1 MSAKL
6 LQLCCLLI
14 MCLAV
19 QSAGLGHLRTKSLL
33 VRDTVD
39 DNPDEREGSP
49 EGAEDGDDNG
59 KVKVSSYTFR
69 GKIKRYVY
77 MKRPMDSDATDE
89 TLLALTTQNE
99 VFVTHDQGST
109 WEEVAPDDEFLSIHL
124 NPFDTNDVY
133 LQSTND
139 KVVYSRDRADNWK
152 SFRTPC
158 SPIPGVDP
166 LIFHPTRKSYLIWI
180 GQIGC
185 ENQYSKAC
193 RTAAFISRSY
203 GKRWRKIQENIAKCE
218 FANDLGKH
226 VDPNLVLCLKQSN
239 DATKHRSNL
248 IGSTSDFLDDTRIL
262 LKQVIDFVSR
272 DGFLVAATAE
282 EQDSLKLHVSR
293 DGLTWRDALFP
304 NDMHVSKQQAYTILS
319 GKSGSL
325 FVHVT
330 MNPRQGTEFGNLIK
344 SNAAGQSYIEA
355 LDAVN
360 RDSNGYVDFEQM
372 EGLEGVIMVNKVVNP
387 DKAVQGYKKRLQTV
401 ITHND
406 GSRWSLLNPP
416 LVDSEGKKYECLGR
430 PLEQCSLHL
439 HGYTDREDPRDTLS
453 SGSAVGMMIGVGNV
467 GGELGNYYDGNTFLT
482 KDGGITWKEIKKGV
496 FMWEYGD
503 QGSVIVLVN
512 GKDST
517 NKILYSTDQGNSWS
531 TLQFTDKK
539 VMVQDISTVPS
550 DNSLR
555 FLLFTRLPLSLG
567 DKTRIY
573 QIDFS
578 GLLSRQCKLDL
589 ENPDTD
595 DFELW
600 TPKHPFQKDNCLFGH
615 TTQYY
620 RKFPGKLCHVGK
632 KLVQPFKVLKNC
644 ECTREDFECDF
655 NYSRDKGGVCKL
667 VPGYKPPNH
676 EDVCFED
683 NPPSEFYLPTGYRK
697 ISLSTC
703 VGGKDYSKASDPIP
717 CKGKETEF
725 AQKYSR
731 KRSFGTWI
739 SIIFAGAIFTIA
751 LLVSFRV
758 YHRKYGVIRL
768 EDGGNMSMVESDDGL
783 LDQFRRETTRTLSE
797 ILVFGRELAESIV
810 SKARQVI
817 VKLRERRRLSS
828 QPNAYVVTDED
839 ILEDEV
845 STDGSFLDDGGEIED
860 DATDLREG

>member
-1 MSAKL
+1 MRLGL
-6 LQLCCLLI
+6 LHLCYLFI
-14 MCLAV
+14 FCLAI
-19 QSAGLGHLRTKSLL
+19 QSVDINHIRTKLL

-39 DNPDEREGSP
+39 DNPDEKEGQP
-49 EGAEDGDDNG
+49 EGADDGDDNG
-59 KVKVSSYTFR
+59 KAKVSSYTFR
-69 GKIKRYVY
+69 GKIKKYIY
-77 MKRPMDSDATDE
+77 MKKPIDSDATDE
-89 TLLALTTQNE
+89 TLLALTSQNE

-109 WEEVAPDDEFLSIHL
+109 WEEVAPDDEFLAIHL

-139 KVVYSRDRADNWK
+139 KIVYSRDRADNWK

-158 SPIPGVDP
+158 SPIPGVSP
-166 LIFHPTRKSYLIWI
+166 LVFHPTRKSYLIWI
-180 GQIGC
+180 GQTGC
-185 ENQYSKAC
+185 DNQYSKAC

-203 GKRWRKIQENIAKCE
+203 GKRWRKLQENVAKCE
-218 FANDLGKH
+218 FANQLGRH

-239 DATKHRSNL
+239 EATKHRSNL
-248 IGSTSDFLDDTRIL
+248 VSSTSDFLDETKIL
-262 LKQVIDFVSR
+262 LRQVIDFVSK
-272 DGFLVAATAE
+272 DGFLVAATAN
-282 EQDSLKLHVSR
+282 EQDKLQLHVSK

-304 NDMHVSKQQAYTILS
+304 ENLRVNKQQAYTILS

-344 SNAAGQSYIEA
+344 SNEAGQSYIA
-355 LDAVN
+355 TLDAVN

-372 EGLEGVIMVNKVVNP
+372 EGLEGVIVVNRVVNP
-387 DKAVQGYKKRLQTV
+387 RKAIQGSKKQLQTM

-406 GSRWSLLNPP
+406 GSRWSLLSPP
-416 LVDSEGKKYECLGR
+416 LVDSKGQKYECLGK
-430 PLEQCSLHL
+430 PLDQCSLHL

-467 GGELGNYYDGNTFLT
+467 GSRLENYYDGNTFLT

-496 FMWEYGD
+496 FMSEYGD
-503 QGSVIVLVN
+503 QGSIIVLVN

-517 NKILYSTDQGNSWS
+517 NKIFYSTDQGDTWT
-531 TLQFTDKK
+531 TLQFADKK

-555 FLLFTRLPLSLG
+555 FLLFTRLSLSLG

-578 GLLSRQCKLDL
+578 QLLSRQCKLDL
-589 ENPDTD
+589 ENPETD

-615 TTQYY
+615 KTQYY
-620 RKFPGKLCHVGK
+620 RKLPGKLCHVGK
-632 KLVQPFKVLKNC
+632 KLVQPYKVLKNC

-655 NYSRDKGGVCKL
+655 NYSRDKDGVCKL
-667 VPGYKPPNH
+667 VPGYDPPNH
-676 EDVCFED
+676 EEICFSD

-697 ISLSTC
+697 ITLSTC
-703 VGGKDYSKASDPIP
+703 VGGNDYSKASDPIP
-717 CKGKETEF
+717 CKGKKAEF
-725 AQKYSR
+725 AQRYSR
-731 KRSFGTWI
+731 RRSFGTWL
-739 SIIFAGAIFTIA
+739 SLIFAGIIFTIA
-751 LLVSFRV
+751 VLVSFRV

-768 EDGGNMSMVESDDGL
+768 EDGGNMTMVDDETGI
-783 LDQFRRETTRTLSE
+783 LDRFRREPTRTLSE
-797 ILVFGRELAESIV
+797 ILVLGRDALTNIT
-810 SKARQVI
+810 SKTRQLI
-817 VKLRERRRLSS
+817 DEFKQRRQLSS

-839 ILEDEV
+839 ILEDEI
-845 STDGSFLDDGGEIED
+845 SPDNSFFDDNEEAEED
-860 DATDLREG
+860 VRDLRQEN